1 MKNAIRNRPVTPGAF
16 SILVWIL
23 LNHTFCLFLFS
34 TQEQARYWKKRES
47 KLQQTEQEPVLQV
60 KVQDSKPS
68 FQEIFAQ
75 EEI

>member
-1 MKNAIRNRPVTPGAF
+1 MNNAMGNRLVTPDACVFGMDF
-16 SILVWIL
+16 TQP
-23 LNHTFCLFLFS
+23 HFCLFLFS
-34 TQEQARYWKKRES
+34 TQEQAQYWKKRES